1 MSVKLKEIQAAMD
14 DDRRWAESLTVIRV
28 TFRVND

>member
-1 MSVKLKEIQAAMD
+1 MSMKLKEIQAIVD
-14 DDRRWAESLTVIRV
+14 DDRRWGEGLTVIRV